1 MIMDR
6 IFTRLVDLPLT
17 IRGYTSLDS
26 DGNYNIYLNSR
37 LSAEQQRKT
46 YNHELTHIKRND
58 FVDYKTLEEAEN
70 F

>member
-1 MIMDR
+1 MER

-17 IRGYTSLDS
+17 IRGYTSLDP

-37 LSAEQQRKT
+37 LSLEQQRKT
-46 YNHELTHIKRND
+46 YKHELTHIQRDD
-58 FVDYKTLEEAEN
+58 FADSKTLAEAES

>member
-1 MIMDR
+1 MDR

>member
-1 MIMDR
+1 MER

-17 IRGYTSLDS
+17 IRGYTSLDP

-37 LSAEQQRKT
+37 LSLEQQRKT
-46 YNHELTHIKRND
+46 YKHELTHIQRDD
-58 FVDYKTLEEAEN
+58 FADFKTLAEAES